1 MYGKAQKSQS
11 YPRGVKA
18 QLGEGDSPSSPR
30 TWLAAWTQQVELR
43 GADLGAFRDLILLP
57 QPFDRLGLSWCV
69 HWGLASC
76 RWQGQHFMRLRGQC
90 FTQPQDSPHQHL
102 SKDLWTYP
110 QSLINREED
119 FLSSFRWRA
128 SNKFLLGKDNGKSLS
143 CGTRNEVGGV
153 CRLWPMGPIWPI
165 ANFCK

>member
-18 QLGEGDSPSSPR
+18 QLGKGDSPAVQERGSLHGHSR
-30 TWLAAWTQQVELR
+30 WSLEEL
-43 GADLGAFRDLILLP
+43 IWE
-57 QPFDRLGLSWCV
+57 RLGISFFCPSLLIDWPLSWCV
-69 HWGLASC
+69 QWGLASC
-76 RWQGQHFMRLRGQC
+76 SWQGQHFMRLRGQC

-110 QSLINREED
+110 QSLINREG

-128 SNKFLLGKDNGKSLS
+128 GDKFLLGKDNVNSLS
-143 CGTRNEVGGV
+143 CGTRNEVLGV

-165 ANFCK
+165 ANFYK